1 MRKNIK
7 QIGKSYIIAA
17 LLILTVCSIPHSVLS
32 DEEESTFDMQESVFI
47 IEPSIGEGEI
57 AGQKIEQWSAYI
69 EHAQGESFDWWIN
82 TTPDIG
88 NASGMNMHNGS
99 ISTNLGDLEYGDNFT
114 INITLHSASENKN
127 TSYNLSIVNVTKN
140 EFLSDGS
147 WTAPENISSIDLLVV
162 AGGGGGGGADGMGGG
177 AGGLIYKEGYSVTPG
192 NTYDIAIGDGG
203 AGGGGYG
210 EDGENSSFGTIEAWG
225 GGGGAYN
232 LGTTK
237 SPGRPGGSGGG
248 SYYQY
253 SADLEAAT
261 GYYAHDNDPD
271 TYGTDGGYSTNRR
284 SHIKGG
290 GAASAGNDGGDGLVF
305 WGTEYCQGGFNANGG
320 ANTGNGGNGKYYN
333 GNGYP
338 GGSGIVIVAYPETNT
353 YNIAPTQDSLK
364 EEAQPTCS
372 IDTYHPTEATIS
384 FAHNISGEW
393 HIEKT
398 IHNVSNGTYTWEFD
412 EATALNKTYWWK
424 VYVDDGTNNVTS
436 IYSFKTRQIG
446 LSGLL
451 IENNTH
457 IHRDEAQWWNIT
469 IADEAGQFN
478 WSIETSPDIGS
489 ASGTNE
495 GNGTKSCRLLT
506 PKEYLHFD
514 EDVGSSVSCGDT
526 YSGTKEAIK
535 LDQTELVNNDG
546 NYLTSVRIYA
556 RPRSDCDLE
565 IWEGGTK
572 PDGYCC
578 VYGNSA
584 GIQLLEQELDLSDGT
599 KWYDI
604 ALDSPIKI
612 DASSSYWIVMDNHD
626 NTNVHTVYRDSGCVP
641 SAFPQSNWLARPYTV
656 VTSRVC
662 WLDAN
667 ERWGDRTQAWNI
679 RAGISESAIEYST
692 TYTVYVNVTGSER
705 NETYTFTTQSGPEDK
720 IHVVLSPQ
728 ATADI
733 KLNRTTWEP
742 GVGFAGNATTGL
754 HAFNLDN
761 NGSVSV
767 DVEMYV
773 INSTAWHPG
782 QTPGHDRFNLSINDG
797 SGWNI
802 ILNEPEQ
809 FIANLGYNENQD
821 FGLQLYKPTSTS
833 TADNQTVTLVFE
845 ATAR

>member
-7 QIGKSYIIAA
+7 RIGKSYIIAA
-17 LLILTVCSIPHSVLS
+17 LLILTICSIPHSVLS
-32 DEEESTFDMQESVFI
+32 DEEEFTFDTQESVFI

-495 GNGTKSCRLLT
+495 GNGTKSC
-506 PKEYLHFD
+506 
-514 EDVGSSVSCGDT
+514 
-526 YSGTKEAIK
+526 
-535 LDQTELVNNDG
+535 Q
-546 NYLTSVRIYA
+546 
-556 RPRSDCDLE
+556 
-565 IWEGGTK
+565 
-572 PDGYCC
+572 
-578 VYGNSA
+578 
-584 GIQLLEQELDLSDGT
+584 LSD
-599 KWYDI
+599 
-604 ALDSPIKI
+604 
-612 DASSSYWIVMDNHD
+612 V
-626 NTNVHTVYRDSGCVP
+626 
-641 SAFPQSNWLARPYTV
+641 
-656 VTSRVC
+656 
-662 WLDAN
+662 
-667 ERWGDRTQAWNI
+667 
-679 RAGISESAIEYST
+679 EYSQD
-692 TYTVYVNVTGSER
+692 YVVYVNVTGSQR
-705 NETYTFTTQSGPEDK
+705 NETYTFSTQSGPEDK

-728 ATADI
+728 ADADI